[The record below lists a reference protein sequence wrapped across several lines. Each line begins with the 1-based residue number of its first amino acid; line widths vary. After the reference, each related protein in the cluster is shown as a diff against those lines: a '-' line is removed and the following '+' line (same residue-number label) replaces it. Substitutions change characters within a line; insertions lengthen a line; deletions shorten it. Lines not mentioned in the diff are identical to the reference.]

1 MDKRVVLLYNKQQ
14 GGIIMRKIS
23 KKLYLLSVCANLVC
37 VFLTVF
43 GCSEDPAPEP
53 EVVNYTV
60 TFDLCT
66 DLQTTNVLPQTVV
79 AGSRIDEPQVFI
91 IGDNS
96 DNWEIDGWYREKT
109 YESKWD
115 FYFDEV
121 DSNITLYAKWKSDPQ
136 YTVQFFA
143 GDAAEPTYSI
153 KVKKGLQATECDDRF
168 NGYEVLGY
176 FTSPDFKTEFDFDM
190 PITESTNIYVKLSDY
205 LYFTPKYLSTFTG
218 YNASSVLASDE
229 SVVEI
234 SYSGTDNYI
243 YAKDLNFVLN
253 GHELIEVVYK
263 LEGASRVDLYWYA
276 SKNDG
281 TPVDGQTNFNARTRN
296 VGLKEHYTDISIDQE
311 GWTHAIYDLTRPR
324 AYKDGNLSAPL
335 SDIGTLNGFRIDI
348 DGETV
353 NPAKLTIKYVKAQK
367 KPVSEGYTVR
377 YHADGREAYSEEVSA
392 GQTATAPRDEQIL
405 VGRQILGYYT
415 TEDYKTEFN
424 FETPI
429 NSEIDIYVK
438 LSEYLY
444 LNGAMLNEF
453 NTVADAAK
461 TLNADG
467 TLTMSGPDGAF
478 IHKKGLALALNGTN
492 CIEIRAK
499 VNIPN
504 AGRVDIYV
512 FGEYSLDGTP
522 GESTDYGQANTR
534 YRGITTQGWT
544 ISEPDD
550 EGYVIMTFDLAYTE
564 NGQPAK
570 NFSYNVV
577 KGFRIDI
584 VGGTAEGNELVIDY
598 VKSVQ
603 RSA

>member
-1 MDKRVVLLYNKQQ
+1 
-14 GGIIMRKIS
+14 MRKLS
-23 KKLYLLSVCANLVC
+23 KKLYLLSVCAILVC
-37 VFLTVF
+37 VFSTVL
-43 GCSEDPAPEP
+43 GCSGDPTPEP

-66 DLQTTNVLPQTVV
+66 ELQTTKVLPQTVV

-143 GDAAEPTYSI
+143 GDAAEPTYST
-153 KVKKGLQATECDDRF
+153 KVKKGLQAAECDDRF

-176 FTSPDFKTEFDFDM
+176 FTSPDFETEFDFDM

-205 LYFTPKYLSTFTG
+205 LYFTPKYLSTFAG
-218 YNASSVLASDE
+218 HNASSVLASDE

-234 SYSGTDNYI
+234 SYSWKEDDRANYI
-243 YAKDLNFVLN
+243 YAKGLNFVLN

-263 LEGASRVDLYWYA
+263 LEGASRVDLFWYA
-276 SKNDG
+276 SHIDG
-281 TPVDGQTNFNARTRN
+281 TSVDGQTDFNGRTQN
-296 VGLKEHYTDISIDQE
+296 VGLKEHFTDISTDQE

-324 AYKDGNLSAPL
+324 AYKDGKLPAPL
-335 SDIGTLNGFRIDI
+335 SDIGTLNGFRIDV
-348 DGETV
+348 DGETT

-367 KPVSEGYTVR
+367 KSVSEGYTVR

-429 NSEIDIYVK
+429 NSETDIYVK
-438 LSEYLY
+438 LSDYLY
-444 LNGAMLNEF
+444 FNGGMLNDFTELAGA
-453 NTVADAAK
+453 TK
-461 TLNADG
+461 TLNKDG
-467 TLTMSGPDGAF
+467 TLSVGGGNGAF
-478 IHKKGLALALNGTN
+478 IHKKNLNIQLNGTE
-492 CIEIRAK
+492 ILQIRAK
-499 VNIPN
+499 VNLGSG
-504 AGRVDIYV
+504 AMGLFL
-512 FGEYSLDGTP
+512 FGEYTLNGDP
-522 GESTDYGQANTR
+522 GSNTDYGQNYTNFASIIQK
-534 YRGITTQGWT
+534 G
-544 ISEPDD
+544 EPDS
-550 EGYVIMTFDLAYTE
+550 EGWVILTIDPSKLMDGLIYTKID
-564 NGQPAK
+564 GL
-570 NFSYNVV
+570 
-577 KGFRIDI
+577 RIDI
-584 VGGTAEGNELVIDY
+584 YGGDAETNELVIDY